1 MKWIYR
7 LAIVVSILG
16 IITADDWMVR
26 CWASSC
32 LLWILIASGNNN
44 GNNRND
50 RNQHSINY

>member
-16 IITADDWMVR
+16 IITANDWMVR